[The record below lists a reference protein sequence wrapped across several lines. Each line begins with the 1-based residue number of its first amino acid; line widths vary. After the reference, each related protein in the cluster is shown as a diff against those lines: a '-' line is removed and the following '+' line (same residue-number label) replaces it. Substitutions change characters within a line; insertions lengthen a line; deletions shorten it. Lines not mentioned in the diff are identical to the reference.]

1 MRERGDREDG
11 IETGK
16 RGEKM
21 RERGVER
28 MGLRQGKEGKMRERV
43 KKR

>member
-21 RERGVER
+21 REMGVER